1 MNKKIVAILVLTVV
15 ALIGLAIY
23 AFGPLTQKTT
33 TRVNPVSLKP
43 AGSQKVAVDNKS
55 MAFIAYHNKDLPENF
70 YTLEFPKGWQV
81 IPGKPGGY
89 ALNFSG
95 GSGTISLTD
104 VPDNSTLELF
114 VLSQEEPKLKKTVSN
129 YKRIDYRKL
138 IVNDAEAYQLLYQN
152 THTGGQYQT
161 IQTYIAGSDEACIIT
176 FTTKQNEFSALS
188 SIFSSVT
195 NTFHWENK

>member
-1 MNKKIVAILVLTVV
+1 MNKKIIAILILTVA

-23 AFGPLTQKTT
+23 TFSPLTKKTI
-33 TRVNPVSLKP
+33 TRVNPISLEP
-43 AGSQKVAVDNKS
+43 AGSEKVTINNKN
-55 MAFIAYHNKDLPENF
+55 MAFIAYHNRDLPENF

-81 IPGKPGGY
+81 TPGKPGGY
-89 ALNFSG
+89 ALDFSA
-95 GSGTISLTD
+95 GSGTISLID

-138 IVNDAEAYQLLYQN
+138 TVNGAEAYQLLYQSMR
-152 THTGGQYQT
+152 TGEQYQT
-161 IQTYIAGSDEACIIT
+161 IQTYIAGSDEAGIMA

>member
-1 MNKKIVAILVLTVV
+1 MNKKIIAILILTIV

-23 AFGPLTQKTT
+23 AFGPMTKKTIT
-33 TRVNPVSLKP
+33 KINPVSLKP
-43 AGSQKVAVDNKS
+43 AGSEKVTVDNKNV
-55 MAFIAYHNKDLPENF
+55 AFVAYHNKDLPENF

-81 IPGKPGGY
+81 TPGKPGGY

-138 IVNDAEAYQLLYQN
+138 TVNGAEAYQLLYQSL
-152 THTGGQYQT
+152 HSGEQYQT
-161 IQTYIAGSDEACIIT
+161 IRTYIAGSDQACVMT
-176 FTTKQNEFSALS
+176 FTTRQNEFSTLS
-188 SIFSSVT
+188 PIFSSVT

>member
-1 MNKKIVAILVLTVV
+1 MNKKIIAILILTIV

-23 AFGPLTQKTT
+23 TFGPMTKKTII
-33 TRVNPVSLKP
+33 RGNPVSLEP
-43 AGSQKVAVDNKS
+43 AGSEKVTVNNKS
-55 MAFIAYHNKDLPENF
+55 MAFVAYHNRDLPENF

-81 IPGKPGGY
+81 TPGKPGGY
-89 ALNFSG
+89 ALNLGG
-95 GSGTISLTD
+95 GSGTIGLTD

-129 YKRIDYRKL
+129 YKRIDYGKL
-138 IVNDAEAYQLLYQN
+138 TVNGAEAYQLSYQSLR
-152 THTGGQYQT
+152 TGEQYQT
-161 IQTYIAGSDEACIIT
+161 IQTYIAGSDEAGIIT

-188 SIFSSVT
+188 SIFSSVI

>member
-1 MNKKIVAILVLTVV
+1 MDKKIIAILILTVV

-23 AFGPLTQKTT
+23 AFGPMTKKTI

-43 AGSQKVAVDNKS
+43 AGSEKVTVDNES
-55 MAFIAYHNKDLPENF
+55 VAFVAYHNQDLTENF
-70 YTLEFPKGWQV
+70 YTLEFPKDWQV
-81 IPGKPGGY
+81 TPGKPGGY
-89 ALNFSG
+89 ALNFG
-95 GSGTISLTD
+95 GGTGTIGLTD

-114 VLSQEEPKLKKTVSN
+114 VLSQVEPRLKKTVSN

-138 IVNDAEAYQLLYQN
+138 TVNGAEAYQLLYQGMS
-152 THTGGQYQT
+152 TKEQYQT
-161 IQTYIAGSDEACIIT
+161 VQTYIAGSDEAGIIT

>member
-1 MNKKIVAILVLTVV
+1 MNKKIIAILILTVV
-15 ALIGLAIY
+15 SLVGLTIY
-23 AFGPLTQKTT
+23 TFGPLTPKTSH
-33 TRVNPVSLKP
+33 RVNPVSLKP
-43 AGSQKVAVDNKS
+43 AGSEKVTVDNKS
-55 MAFIAYHNKDLPENF
+55 LAFVAYHNKDLPENF
-70 YTLEFPKGWQV
+70 YTLEFPKSWQV
-81 IPGKPGGY
+81 TPGKPGGY

-95 GSGTISLTD
+95 CSGTISLTD

-138 IVNDAEAYQLLYQN
+138 TVNGVEAYQLLYQSMR
-152 THTGGQYQT
+152 TGEQYQI
-161 IQTYIAGSDEACIIT
+161 IQTYIAGSDQACIIA

-188 SIFSSVT
+188 PIFSSVT

>member
-1 MNKKIVAILVLTVV
+1 MNKKIVVILILTVV

-23 AFGPLTQKTT
+23 AFGPMTKKTIN
-33 TRVNPVSLKP
+33 RVNPVSLKP
-43 AGSQKVAVDNKS
+43 AGSEKVTVNNKS
-55 MAFIAYHNKDLPENF
+55 MAFVAYHNKDLPENF

-81 IPGKPGGY
+81 TPGKPGGY
-89 ALNFSG
+89 AFNFSG
-95 GSGTISLTD
+95 GSGTTSLTD

-114 VLSQEEPKLKKTVSN
+114 VLSQEEPKLKTTVDN

-138 IVNDAEAYQLLYQN
+138 TVNGAEAYQILYQSMR
-152 THTGGQYQT
+152 TKEQYQT
-161 IQTYIAGSDEACIIT
+161 IQTYIAGSDEAGIIT
-176 FTTKQNEFSALS
+176 FTTKQNEFSARS

>member
-1 MNKKIVAILVLTVV
+1 MNKKIVAILILTVV
-15 ALIGLAIY
+15 ALIVLAIY
-23 AFGPLTQKTT
+23 AFGPLTKKTMI
-33 TRVNPVSLKP
+33 RVNPVSLKP
-43 AGSQKVAVDNKS
+43 AGSQKVTVDNKS
-55 MAFIAYHNKDLPENF
+55 MAFVAYHNKDLPENF

-114 VLSQEEPKLKKTVSN
+114 VLSQEEPKLKKTVGN

-138 IVNDAEAYQLLYQN
+138 TVNGAEAYQLLYQS
-152 THTGGQYQT
+152 TRSGEQDQT
-161 IQTYIAGSDEACIIT
+161 SQTYIVGADEACIIT
-176 FTTKQNEFSALS
+176 FTTPKNEFSVLS
-188 SIFSSVT
+188 SLFSSIA

>member
-1 MNKKIVAILVLTVV
+1 MNKKIAAILVLTFV
-15 ALIGLAIY
+15 ALIILALY
-23 AFGPLTQKTT
+23 AFGPLTKKTT

-43 AGSQKVAVDNKS
+43 AGYQKVAVDNKS
-55 MAFIAYHNKDLPENF
+55 MDFVAYHNKDFPENF

-114 VLSQEEPKLKKTVSN
+114 VLSQEEPKLKKTVGN

-138 IVNDAEAYQLLYQN
+138 TLNGAEAYQLLYQSN
-152 THTGGQYQT
+152 RTGEQDQT
-161 IQTYIAGSDEACIIT
+161 SQTYITGSDEACIIT
-176 FTTKQNEFSALS
+176 FTTRKNEFSAIT

>member
-1 MNKKIVAILVLTVV
+1 MNKKIIAILILTVV

-23 AFGPLTQKTT
+23 AFGPMTKKTT
-33 TRVNPVSLKP
+33 TKVNPVSLKP
-43 AGSQKVAVDNKS
+43 AGSEKVAVDNKS
-55 MAFIAYHNKDLPENF
+55 MAFVAYHNKDLPENF
-70 YTLEFPKGWQV
+70 YALEFPKGWQV
-81 IPGKPGGY
+81 TPGKPGGY
-89 ALNFSG
+89 ALNFSEG
-95 GSGTISLTD
+95 GGTISLTD

-114 VLSQEEPKLKKTVSN
+114 VLSQEEPKLKTTVDN

-138 IVNDAEAYQLLYQN
+138 TVNGAEAYQLLYQSMRA
-152 THTGGQYQT
+152 GEQYQT

-188 SIFSSVT
+188 PIFSSIT